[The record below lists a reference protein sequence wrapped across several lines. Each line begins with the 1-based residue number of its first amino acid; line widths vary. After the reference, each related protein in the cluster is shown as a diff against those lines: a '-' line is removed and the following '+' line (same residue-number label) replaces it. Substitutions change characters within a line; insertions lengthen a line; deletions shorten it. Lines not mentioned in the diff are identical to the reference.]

1 MNTKRLMK
9 TKADDASP
17 ETTNSKSKKS
27 IQLADTSP
35 TPAIKA
41 IDENEL
47 ITTDKKVIDQIGQ
60 LTRNYTTVYVNSGMT
75 NAWNRLQLKHLR
87 HRIS

>member
-27 IQLADTSP
+27 IQLADTSS
-35 TPAIKA
+35 TPAMNCLLYPSTLPTS
-41 IDENEL
+41 DL
-47 ITTDKKVIDQIGQ
+47 V
-60 LTRNYTTVYVNSGMT
+60 
-75 NAWNRLQLKHLR
+75 
-87 HRIS
+87 